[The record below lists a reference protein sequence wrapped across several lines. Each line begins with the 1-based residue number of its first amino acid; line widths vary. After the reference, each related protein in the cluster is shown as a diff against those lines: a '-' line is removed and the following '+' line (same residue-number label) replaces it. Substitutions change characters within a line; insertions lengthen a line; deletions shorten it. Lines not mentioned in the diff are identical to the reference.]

1 MDRSVDMES
10 MQDMQ
15 RDMPEADAAPA
26 QDAAGQDMSVSD
38 FAGAIPA
45 TPGIRLSKLALAHAL
60 ALLVALSMFGAA
72 DAWTA
77 VSGLGIASLLG
88 LVTGALAGVVVSNI
102 IHEWFH
108 LLGAVFTNARYTVP
122 DKLGLFLYD
131 WDFARNNT
139 RQFLVM
145 SFAGTVGG
153 VLAVVLLFNAVP
165 ADTPGRAALL
175 AGAVAS
181 FVFAAFIEWPVIR
194 RTRRTGKP
202 LQELSK
208 INEAVLARSFTAAAI
223 ALVVGTLVLAP

>member
-1 MDRSVDMES
+1 MDKSVGLEG
-10 MQDMQ
+10 
-15 RDMPEADAAPA
+15 A
-26 QDAAGQDMSVSD
+26 QDVPEEAFSPAADFAGEDMSVSD
-38 FAGAIPA
+38 FGNAIPA

-60 ALLVALSMFGAA
+60 VLLLALSMFGAS

-77 VSGLGIASLLG
+77 VTGLGIASLLG
-88 LVTGALAGVVVSNI
+88 VVTGALAGVVVSNI

-131 WDFARNNT
+131 WDFAQNNT

-153 VLAVVLLFNAVP
+153 ILAVVLLFNAVP
-165 ADTPGRAALL
+165 ADTLGRAALL
-175 AGAVAS
+175 AGAAAS

-208 INEAVLARSFTAAAI
+208 INEAVLARSFGAAAI
-223 ALVVGTLVLAP
+223 ALVVGTLMLAP

>member
-1 MDRSVDMES
+1 MDKPVDMES
-10 MQDMQ
+10 LQ
-15 RDMPEADAAPA
+15 DMPEVAPA
-26 QDAAGQDMSVSD
+26 PAGETAGEDMSVSD
-38 FAGAIPA
+38 FGNTIPA

-60 ALLVALSMFGAA
+60 VLLLALSMFGAA

-77 VSGLGIASLLG
+77 ITGLGIASLLG
-88 LVTGALAGVVVSNI
+88 VVTGALAGVVVSNI
-102 IHEWFH
+102 VHEWFH

-131 WDFARNNT
+131 WDFTQNNT

-145 SFAGTVGG
+145 SFAGTIGG
-153 VLAVVLLFNAVP
+153 VVAIIGLFNAIP
-165 ADTPGRAALL
+165 ADTWGRAALL
-175 AGAVAS
+175 AGALAS

-208 INEAVLARSFTAAAI
+208 INEAVLARSFAASAV